1 MSRLLAATVLV
12 CTMSFALTAPAS
24 GSIAGAKDP
33 KTAKALAGLLAAKKL
48 GCTDFASATTSSGL
62 PAGLD
67 ALAGKLKGASIGT
80 CTIDG
85 HQTLLVAF
93 KNGRARKGF
102 ETTIRTL
109 PCLLIKVLERQLV
122 APASGAP
129 AGSLSI
135 PLVDVR
141 SKALVFATGTAPGAD
156 QLDLAVAAAT
166 DAKVAAGTKGTVR
179 SFSFTCP

>member
-1 MSRLLAATVLV
+1 MSRLLAITVLV
-12 CTMSFALTAPAS
+12 CTMSFALTAQAS

-85 HQTLLVAF
+85 QQTLLVAF
-93 KNGRARKGF
+93 KNGRSRKGF

-109 PCLLIKVLERQLV
+109 PCLLIKVLEQQLI
-122 APASGAP
+122 APASGTP
-129 AGSLSI
+129 GNLSI

-156 QLDLAVAAAT
+156 KLDLAVAAAT
-166 DAKVAAGTKGTVR
+166 DAKVAGATKGTVR